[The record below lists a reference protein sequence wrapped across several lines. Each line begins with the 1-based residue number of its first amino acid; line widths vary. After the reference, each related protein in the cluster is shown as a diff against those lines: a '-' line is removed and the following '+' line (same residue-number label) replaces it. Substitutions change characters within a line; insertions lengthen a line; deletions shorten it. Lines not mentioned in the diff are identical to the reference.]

1 MQHRTYEGG
10 KTCLSMG
17 LKAKLLVNKIGGG
30 RQLVSLSFEM
40 PGYGTFV
47 L

>member
-17 LKAKLLVNKIGGG
+17 LKVNLLVNKIGG
-30 RQLVSLSFEM
+30 VDN
-40 PGYGTFV
+40 
-47 L
+47 

>member
-1 MQHRTYEGG
+1 MQRRIYS
-10 KTCLSMG
+10 KRKACLSTCP
-17 LKAKLLVNKIGGG
+17 AQELLENKIGGG

-40 PGYGTFV
+40 PGYRTFV